1 MSSTSSIDAASFSGL
16 GVGCSDC
23 ERGTLLKKDVM
34 GLQTGFALAGELAGD
49 FLVGTGLD
57 RAGDAAARVCDRV
70 ALFSP
75 CAPVETPVS
84 VPLLER
90 AGGGEGESSASESD
104 ESTMGFF
111 RVARSLAMPP

>member
-23 ERGTLLKKDVM
+23 ERGTLLKKEVM
-34 GLQTGFALAGELAGD
+34 GLQTGFALAGDLAGD
-49 FLVGTGLD
+49 FLVGT
-57 RAGDAAARVCDRV
+57 AARVRDRV